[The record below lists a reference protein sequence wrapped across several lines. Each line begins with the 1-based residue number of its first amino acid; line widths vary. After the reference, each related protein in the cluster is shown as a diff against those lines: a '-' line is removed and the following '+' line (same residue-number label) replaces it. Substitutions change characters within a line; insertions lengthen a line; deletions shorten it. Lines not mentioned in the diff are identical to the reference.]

1 MTASRLLLQASPTL
15 PRAYER
21 SLSFTSLHGMML
33 PAGLQQQLRLLHA
46 PAPRQPPPPD
56 GAAAVGAA
64 SRPLVQK
71 DPLPSSRDARQPPG
85 PPVSA
90 APVGAAAVEQ
100 AAQQARSW
108 EPHQDASAASAAS
121 GTPSLT
127 PRPGSAA
134 PAVSLPPP
142 LPPPAMDIERML
154 ASVTP
159 VLTERRGPDAKPLTL
174 VRQCTFGAAQAK
186 YSGYFAHLP

>member
-1 MTASRLLLQASPTL
+1 MTSSRLPLQASPTL

-33 PAGLQQQLRLLHA
+33 PAGLHQQLRLLQA
-46 PAPRQPPPPD
+46 PAPRQPPLPD
-56 GAAAVGAA
+56 GAAPVGAA
-64 SRPLVQK
+64 SRPLVQTE
-71 DPLPSSRDARQPPG
+71 PLPNSRDARQ

-90 APVGAAAVEQ
+90 APVGAAAAEQ
-100 AAQQARSW
+100 AAQQARSR
-108 EPHQDASAASAAS
+108 EPHQAASAAS
-121 GTPSLT
+121 GTPGLT

-174 VRQCTFGAAQAK
+174 VRQRTFGAPHAK
-186 YSGYFAHLP
+186 YSGCFAHLP